1 MVKPASTLKTG
12 YAENILGDNGL
23 SVSAQSQ
30 SSQTHSSS
38 IDVSD
43 VLSEI
48 LKYSR
53 GDSHAAINKQIDDLL
68 YQSLIKKKIYSKSV
82 AVYLVDQLLI
92 EIDQKINQQINEI
105 LHHQRFKKL
114 EASWRGL
121 QYLVDTEADYDEDLT
136 IKVKVLNAT
145 WNEVGRDVTRAIE
158 FDQSQVFQRIYSDE
172 FDMPG
177 GEPFGVVLGDYHISH
192 RNRPDSIHNDLDV
205 LNEISH
211 VATAALCP
219 FITGVD
225 ASLFGLDSLREFGY
239 SLDFE
244 NIFNQNEYIKW
255 RALRESESTRFIGLT
270 LPNML
275 MRKPYKADGTR
286 PESFF
291 FNEQCI
297 DADNDYLW
305 GNSCYAFGGILI
317 RAFANTG
324 WFADIRGGVHEYGE
338 GGVVKDLQYANFDID
353 PHALASRPATNVQI
367 DDFLERELSDLG
379 FIPLCSY
386 HSAMTSTFYS
396 NSSLHQPPH
405 YPSEIAATNARLSAM
420 IQYMMCVSRFGH
432 YIKIIGR
439 DKIGTVISA
448 QDCQRVFQN
457 WLNQYTTASE
467 GSSQVLKA
475 RYPLAESKVEI
486 KEQPG
491 KIGCFT
497 CVVHLKPHF
506 QLDQLVSSIKLV
518 TELAVGSVKAGQ

>member
-1 MVKPASTLKTG
+1 MDQTSILKTQH
-12 YAENILGDNGL
+12 AEDACTPEAKQQ
-23 SVSAQSQ
+23 SAPGV
-30 SSQTHSSS
+30 
-38 IDVSD
+38 DVSD
-43 VLSEI
+43 LLAHCLDVTQSI
-48 LKYSR
+48 DHTDYNNQ
-53 GDSHAAINKQIDDLL
+53 INDWL
-68 YQSLIKKKIYSKSV
+68 YQSLIKKQVQSKDI
-82 AVYLVDQLLI
+82 ALYII
-92 EIDQKINQQINEI
+92 EQIIIELDEKINFQINKV
-105 LHHQRFKKL
+105 LHHKKFKQL

-121 QYLVDTEADYDEDLT
+121 QYLVDTEADYDEELT
-136 IKVKVLNAT
+136 VKVKVLNAS
-145 WNEVGRDVTRAIE
+145 WNDVGKDLTRAIE
-158 FDQSQVFQRIYSDE
+158 FDQSQIFQRIYSDE

-177 GEPFGVVLGDYHISH
+177 GEPFGVVLGDYYVSH
-192 RNRPDSIHNDLDV
+192 RNKPGSIINDLDT

-225 ASLFGLDSLREFGY
+225 ASLFGLDSLRDFGY
-239 SLDFE
+239 SLDFQ
-244 NIFNQNEYIKW
+244 NIFNQKEYIKW
-255 RALRESESTRFIGLT
+255 RSLRESESTRFVGLT
-270 LPNML
+270 LPSML

-286 PESFF
+286 PESFI
-291 FNEQCI
+291 FNEKNT
-297 DADNDYLW
+297 DGDKDYIW

-338 GGVVKDLQYANFDID
+338 GGVVRDLQYANFDVD
-353 PHALASRPATNVQI
+353 PHALAARPATNVQI

-396 NSSLHQPPH
+396 NSSLHLPPH
-405 YPSEIAATNARLSAM
+405 YPSEIATTNAKLSAM

-432 YIKIIGR
+432 YIKVIGR

-518 TELAVGSVKAGQ
+518 TELAVGTVKAAG